1 MTAGD
6 GGIMESST
14 PNTPSMRVAVIGGG
28 VAGIVA
34 AHILQRR
41 HEVTLFE
48 QNDYLG
54 GHTRTIVLT
63 EGPDAG
69 TAVDTG
75 FIVLNDHTYPTFH
88 RFLAQL
94 EVPVRFAD
102 MSFGFHSEPDNLQ
115 YAGTSLN
122 GLFAQR
128 SNLLR
133 PAFWRMLWDIRGFCQ
148 NARRDLRE
156 GRLAGETLG
165 EYVRR
170 GGYSRAFLDHYLLP
184 MGGAIWS
191 ASSGKMLEF
200 PAAALIRFFENHGL
214 LSLKNRP
221 RWQTVVNGS
230 HTYVRKF
237 LEGFRGTVHL
247 ACPVLGIRREAN
259 GVQVRLGDGSVQHFD
274 KAVVAA
280 HADQALRMLEDPSP
294 EEQRLLG
301 VWSYSVNHT
310 VLHTDPR
317 VMPSNRRAW
326 ASWNYTRER
335 PGGSET
341 PVSVTYHMNRLQG
354 LTTRRDYF
362 VTLNRHQAIAE
373 NLILQEMEYT
383 HPQFTAASMAT
394 QAELPSLNG
403 PRNTYFCGSYFGFGF
418 HEDAVKSGVAVARA
432 FGLEL

>member
-1 MTAGD
+1 MENQST
-6 GGIMESST
+6 GIPFT
-14 PNTPSMRVAVIGGG
+14 RVAVIGGG

-200 PAAALIRFFENHGL
+200 PAPALIRFFENHGL
-214 LSLKNRP
+214 LSLKDRP

-247 ACPVLGIRREAN
+247 ACPVLGIRREAD
-259 GVQVRLGDGSVQHFD
+259 GVQVRLRDGSVQHFD

-373 NLILQEMEYT
+373 HHILKEMEYT

>member
-1 MTAGD
+1 
-6 GGIMESST
+6 MESST

-214 LSLKNRP
+214 LSLKDRP

-247 ACPVLGIRREAN
+247 ACPVLGIRREAD
-259 GVQVRLGDGSVQHFD
+259 GVQVRLRDGSVQHFD

>member
-1 MTAGD
+1 MENQST
-6 GGIMESST
+6 GI
-14 PNTPSMRVAVIGGG
+14 PSMRVAVIGGG

-41 HEVTLFE
+41 HDVTLFD

-54 GHTRTIVLT
+54 GHTHTIVLT

-69 TAVDTG
+69 AAVDTG

-94 EVPVRFAD
+94 KVPVRFAD

-128 SNLLR
+128 INLLR
-133 PAFWRMLWDIRGFCQ
+133 PAFWRMLLDIRRFCQ
-148 NARRDLRE
+148 TACRDLRE
-156 GRLAGETLG
+156 GRLMDITLG
-165 EYVRR
+165 DYIRR
-170 GGYSRAFLDHYLLP
+170 GGYSRAFIEDYLLP

-191 ASSGKMLEF
+191 AASEKMLEF

-237 LEGFRGTVHL
+237 LECFRGTVHL
-247 ACPVLGIRREAN
+247 ACPVLGVGREED
-259 GVQVRLGDGSVQHFD
+259 GVQVRLRDGSVQHFD
-274 KAVVAA
+274 KAVIAA

-294 EEQRLLG
+294 EEKRLLG
-301 VWSYSVNHT
+301 AWSYSLNHT
-310 VLHTDPR
+310 LLHTDPR
-317 VMPSNRRAW
+317 VMPPIQRAW

-335 PGGSET
+335 ASGSET

-354 LTTRRDYF
+354 LTTQRDYF
-362 VTLNRHQAIAE
+362 VTLNRHQAVTK
-373 NLILQEMEYT
+373 NHILQEMEYT
-383 HPQFTAASMAT
+383 HPQFTTASMAT
-394 QAELPSLNG
+394 QSELPLLNG
-403 PRNTYFCGSYFGFGF
+403 PRHTYFCGSYFGYGF
-418 HEDAVKSGVAVARA
+418 HEDAVKSGAAVARA